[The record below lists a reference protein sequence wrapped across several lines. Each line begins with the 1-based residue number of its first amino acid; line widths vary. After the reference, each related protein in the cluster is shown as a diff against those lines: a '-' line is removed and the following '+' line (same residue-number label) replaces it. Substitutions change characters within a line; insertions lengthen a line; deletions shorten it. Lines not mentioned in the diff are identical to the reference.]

1 MFYQVLFNTQ
11 GLKWGMVFFPKFF
24 FIEISIF
31 PFWWVN
37 IFPCNNKMLFLC
49 CVYSLTSIRVKCI
62 NCLRIWC
69 TLNLHKNASV
79 WFLPRGHL
87 PSASLSR
94 ALTPGW
100 FSQFLQKGF
109 SKNSNNPGVVNFHGL
124 VELIKEIEYW
134 LKNNIWRWILYWYG
148 LEITFHL
155 IQETESQKFLHIN
168 TFFLCILDAC
178 ILSIY

>member
-1 MFYQVLFNTQ
+1 
-11 GLKWGMVFFPKFF
+11 
-24 FIEISIF
+24 
-31 PFWWVN
+31 
-37 IFPCNNKMLFLC
+37 MLFLC
-49 CVYSLTSIRVKCI
+49 CVYSLTSIRVKYI

-69 TLNLHKNASV
+69 TLNHHKNASV

-148 LEITFHL
+148 LEIAFHL

-168 TFFLCILDAC
+168 TFFSVYIRCMYIVYILIQAWFKSGGDTTKPFRPELEDSYLPEEYAARSGMKKVKMLCM
-178 ILSIY
+178 

>member
-1 MFYQVLFNTQ
+1 
-11 GLKWGMVFFPKFF
+11 MV
-24 FIEISIF
+24 
-31 PFWWVN
+31 
-37 IFPCNNKMLFLC
+37 FLC
-49 CVYSLTSIRVKCI
+49 CVYSLTSIRVKYI

-109 SKNSNNPGVVNFHGL
+109 SKNSNNPGDVNFHGM

-148 LEITFHL
+148 LEIAFHL